1 MTDAKCISLGVVY
14 ISGSTPNVITD
25 LMILL
30 LPLPYVWGLHA
41 PLGQRLI
48 LVGMF
53 MLGCFV
59 SIVSIVRLTILV
71 GIPLSSSDVTYN
83 TKEVIVWSIV
93 EINIGLVCAC
103 LPSMKPA
110 LRLLHLDRL
119 LLQSGQHQ
127 NPTPADPNSHE
138 FPPTIGSDRSRGN
151 NHHKKRGFSNRLF
164 SSMAGMSKMDDEED
178 SFQMINQ
185 EAARR
190 GKTEASIEAASH
202 ANDTDNESHEPP
214 TRAEDGSISVQRDW
228 SVLVDEKDKHKY

>member
-1 MTDAKCISLGVVY
+1 VVY

-25 LMILL
+25 VMILL

-71 GIPLSSSDVTYN
+71 GIPLGSSDVTYN

-110 LRLLHLDRL
+110 LKLLHLDRL
-119 LLQSGQHQ
+119 LMTWSSRRQHSD
-127 NPTPADPNSHE
+127 TPDPNDHHL
-138 FPPTIGSDRSRGN
+138 PPTIGSDRSRGN
-151 NHHKKRGFSNRLF
+151 NPNKKRGLSSRLF
-164 SSMAGMSKMDDEED
+164 SSITGMSKIDDEED
-178 SFQMINQ
+178 SFQMISQ
-185 EAARR
+185 AAAMR
-190 GKTEASIEAASH
+190 GKTEASIKAARRAS
-202 ANDTDNESHEPP
+202 DTDNESNEPP
-214 TRAEDGSISVQRDW
+214 TRAEDGAISVQRDW
-228 SVLVDEKDKHKY
+228 SVLVDAKNEYKH